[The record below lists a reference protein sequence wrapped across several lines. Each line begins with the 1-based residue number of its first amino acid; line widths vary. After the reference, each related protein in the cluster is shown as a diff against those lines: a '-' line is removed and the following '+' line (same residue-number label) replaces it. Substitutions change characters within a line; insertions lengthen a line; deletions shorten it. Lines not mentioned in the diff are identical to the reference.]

1 MSPTPTRKSKGTSAT
16 RSLSLAGRMAGYL
29 SALLLIMVISTSYG
43 TVARAAS
50 SPAASTAS
58 KPSLSSPTLCNTC
71 WHPALKTS
79 WQWQLSGTVD
89 QSYNVVMYDIDMF
102 DNSASVVKSLH
113 KAGRIV
119 ICYIDAGTWENWRPD
134 AGQFPNSVKGKPV
147 SGWLGERWLDIRQLS
162 ILESIM
168 TARIQLCQSKGFDGV
183 EFDNVDGYTNNTGFP
198 LSYNEQ
204 LAYNTWLANT
214 AHSNRLSVALKN
226 DLDQISDLLPYF
238 DWALDEQCFQ
248 YSECSKLMPFINAGK
263 AVMEVEYSLNTT
275 NFCSKANSMNFNSMK
290 KHLNLGSYRVAC
302 R

>member
-1 MSPTPTRKSKGTSAT
+1 
-16 RSLSLAGRMAGYL
+16 MAGYL
-29 SALLLIMVISTSYG
+29 FALLLIMVISTSYG

-147 SGWLGERWLDIRQLS
+147 SGWLGERWL
-162 ILESIM
+162 
-168 TARIQLCQSKGFDGV
+168 
-183 EFDNVDGYTNNTGFP
+183 
-198 LSYNEQ
+198 
-204 LAYNTWLANT
+204 
-214 AHSNRLSVALKN
+214 
-226 DLDQISDLLPYF
+226 
-238 DWALDEQCFQ
+238 
-248 YSECSKLMPFINAGK
+248 
-263 AVMEVEYSLNTT
+263 
-275 NFCSKANSMNFNSMK
+275 
-290 KHLNLGSYRVAC
+290 
-302 R
+302 